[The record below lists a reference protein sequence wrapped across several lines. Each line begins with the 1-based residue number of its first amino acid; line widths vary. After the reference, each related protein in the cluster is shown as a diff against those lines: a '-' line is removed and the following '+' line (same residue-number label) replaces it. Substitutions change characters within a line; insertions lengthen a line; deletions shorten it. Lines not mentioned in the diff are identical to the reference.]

1 MRRRPLSW
9 RAELGRQVRRRRT
22 LWSLGL
28 LAALPL
34 ILVGAFAIGSSGTP
48 GPASGTRLV
57 DLATR
62 GSANFTVFT
71 LFATADFLLVVLAA
85 LFSGD
90 TVPAEASWS
99 TLRYLLT
106 APVARARLLASKLT
120 VAVAGMVAVV
130 ITLPLWAL
138 LVGGVAYGWQPF
150 TGTSGIGI
158 AWPDF
163 WVRLG
168 IAVAFVAVNLLQ
180 VCGIAFLF
188 GTLTDAPLGA
198 VGGAVLVTILASI
211 LDAVEALGAIRN
223 ALPMHYSRAWVQA
236 FAPEIDWSLLQRG
249 AGWSVIYAVATVT
262 IGFLVFRRRDIVS

>member
-1 MRRRPLSW
+1 MTRRPLSW
-9 RAELGRQVRRRRT
+9 RAELGRQLRRRRT

-28 LAALPL
+28 LGALPL
-34 ILVGAFAIGSSGTP
+34 ILVGAFALGDTGPP
-48 GPASGTRLV
+48 GSGTRLV
-57 DLATR
+57 DLATT

-99 TLRYLLT
+99 TLRYLLA
-106 APVARARLLASKLT
+106 APVSRARLLASKLT

-130 ITLPLWAL
+130 VTLPLWSM
-138 LVGGVAYGWQPF
+138 LVAGVAYGWEPF

-158 AWPDF
+158 GWPDF

-168 IAVAFVAVNLLQ
+168 IAVAFIAVNLLQ

-211 LDAVEALGAIRN
+211 LDAVEALGPIRN
-223 ALPMHYSRAWVQA
+223 ALPMHYSRSWVQA
-236 FAPEIDWSLLQRG
+236 FAPEIDWSSLQRG
-249 AGWSVIYAVATVT
+249 AGWSVIYAVITVT
-262 IGFLVFRRRDIVS
+262 AGFLVFRRRDIVS